1 MNFPRRIVGDHD
13 VDRLQVEAWQHVEP
27 RSTNHP
33 FGLIPV
39 FWNQNDKRRAN
50 NGKSGPIGR
59 SNRKTSMW
67 MSGSGQGP
75 PARHTQTST
84 RHKPR
89 SPEIQF
95 QKQQELP
102 LKLPSGDQSEV
113 EPPGP
118 IPNPEVKRLSANG
131 SGTTGPVR
139 VGRRQVFARI
149 QPTLGPGSFFV
160 RVGGVPESR
169 IISLEEGHFP
179 CLIGIRQ

>member
-139 VGRRQVFARI
+139 VGRRQVYA
-149 QPTLGPGSFFV
+149 PSMVTWTGLFFLSGWWL
-160 RVGGVPESR
+160 RWSET
-169 IISLEEGHFP
+169 ISL
-179 CLIGIRQ
+179 